1 MEGKLVGYING
12 IPVYE
17 EPPLSL
23 PCENML
29 EFVKYFLEAY
39 HTRNLEQL
47 DYLLDSEFSPYKD
60 VYHQYHTNFMCK
72 FIIKMLFRKRSTEN
86 KDYKNYEHEQKMIAQ
101 WMNYDERTLDILV
114 EDSFFDEYLYHFI
127 RVDPSLVKKR
137 DLIDGISKLEYPGL
151 EFYVYFKVLGFAASL
166 LELNRTHMLWY
177 YLCYEDLIEVVKFDK
192 YNSILSP
199 IYRKFGWQW
208 FSTNKYGT
216 EPGFDTVLY
225 KWAYYAI
232 SAEQKMSDSDL
243 NKLISDLTD
252 LYTEYCIKCVQAKI
266 DYINDDLAKYLKVK
280 LEALHQ
286 IKDEELA
293 RVKETT
299 EVQAQ
304 QITELEETVKYQGHT
319 IYELE
324 KTNESLIKSYRTTV
338 KNISLIQSEKDTD
351 GTNKIDR
358 ILRHLYECL
367 PDELTGDTLKKKFG
381 DIWENLSEYSQD
393 DITKSIKMF
402 EMMQDSEF
410 STLALLRSVER
421 ELELNAFQPFRES
434 ELFKNIED
442 FSCTFKKVEG
452 THKSL
457 QRPVT
462 LGSIPFIGRDVNNER
477 YIQESSVLQAFA
489 EFLGDKKE
497 VFTEICRSIDQYKID
512 NCMKSIV
519 DLRNGIAHGDAAVT
533 EFCDESCY
541 HDICKF
547 IYEPPIQIMF
557 SIILHSLKGT

>member
-1 MEGKLVGYING
+1 MEGKLVGYLNG
-12 IPVYE
+12 IPDYE
-17 EPPLSL
+17 APPLSL
-23 PCENML
+23 PCENLL
-29 EFVKYFLEAY
+29 EFVKCYLNAY
-39 HTRNLEQL
+39 NNRDLEQL
-47 DYLLDSEFSPYKD
+47 DYLLDTEFSQYKD
-60 VYHQYHTNFMCK
+60 FYTGFDTQFVSNFITRTLYRYCRK
-72 FIIKMLFRKRSTEN
+72 INEAAKDDDETKLIK
-86 KDYKNYEHEQKMIAQ
+86 Q
-101 WMNYDERTLDILV
+101 WMTFDKDALNILL
-114 EDSFFDEYLYHFI
+114 EDAFFDEYRSYILSLI
-127 RVDPSLVKKR
+127 IEPVDNKQ
-137 DLIDGISKLEYPGL
+137 LISIISKSGYIDI
-151 EFYVYFKVLGFAASL
+151 EFYTYYKVLGLAASL
-166 LELNRTHMLWY
+166 LEFNRTYLLWHF
-177 YLCYEDLIEVVKFDK
+177 LCYGDYIERIVEHK

-208 FSTNKYGT
+208 FSTNKYGK
-216 EPGFDTVLY
+216 EPVFDKVMY

-232 SAEQKMSDSDL
+232 SAEQKMPDSDL

-266 DYINDDLAKYLKVK
+266 DYANDDLAKYLKAK

-293 RVKETT
+293 RAN
-299 EVQAQ
+299 EVVEEQAQ
-304 QITELEETVKYQGHT
+304 KITVLEEKTKNQRHE
-319 IYELE
+319 IYKLE
-324 KTNESLIKSYRTTV
+324 KTNETLIKSYRTTV

-351 GTNKIDR
+351 ITNKIDR

-421 ELELNAFQPFRES
+421 ELELNVFQPFRES

-477 YIQESSVLQAFA
+477 YIQESLVLQAFA

-512 NCMKSIV
+512 NGMKSIV

-557 SIILHSLKGT
+557 SIILHSLKSK

>member
-60 VYHQYHTNFMCK
+60 VYHKYHTNFMCK
-72 FIIKMLFRKRSTEN
+72 FIIKMLFRKKSTEN

-127 RVDPSLVKKR
+127 KVDPTLVEKR
-137 DLIDGISKLEYPGL
+137 GLIACVSKLGYPGL
-151 EFYVYFKVLGFAASL
+151 EFYVYFKVLSLATSL
-166 LELNRTHMLWY
+166 LDFNRTHMLWY
-177 YLCYEDLIEVVKFDK
+177 YLCYENLIELVESNR
-192 YNSILSP
+192 YNSILSL

-208 FSTNKYGT
+208 FSTNKSS
-216 EPGFDTVLY
+216 PKDKFDPILY
-225 KWAYYAI
+225 KWACYAI
-232 SAEQKMSDSDL
+232 CADKKMPDRDYKKLQKDMNNLFIEFSR
-243 NKLISDLTD
+243 
-252 LYTEYCIKCVQAKI
+252 KCAQAKCGRFEDEI
-266 DYINDDLAKYLKVK
+266 LQYLF
-280 LEALHQ
+280 EEMNRF
-286 IKDEELA
+286 DEEELA
-293 RVKETT
+293 RAI
-299 EVQAQ
+299 EVADVQVQ
-304 QITELEETVKYQGHT
+304 RIVELEEKLKKKDHRILQ
-319 IYELE
+319 LE

-338 KNISLIQSEKDTD
+338 KNISLIQSEEDTD

-358 ILRHLYECL
+358 MLRHLYECL

-381 DIWENLSEYSQD
+381 DIWENLSEHSQD

-421 ELELNAFQPFRES
+421 ELELNVFTPFRES

-457 QRPVT
+457 QRSVT

-477 YIQESSVLQAFA
+477 YIQESSVLQAFT

-512 NCMKSIV
+512 NGMKSIV
-519 DLRNGIAHGDAAVT
+519 DLRNGIAHGDATVT

-557 SIILHSLKGT
+557 SIILHSLKGK

>member
-1 MEGKLVGYING
+1 MEKELIGTLPDGTPLYRD
-12 IPVYE
+12 
-17 EPPLSL
+17 PPLTL
-23 PCENML
+23 PCENLL

-39 HTRNLEQL
+39 YNRNLEQL

-60 VYHQYHTNFMCK
+60 MYHQYHTNFMCK
-72 FIIKMLFRKRSTEN
+72 FIIKMLYRDRYTED
-86 KDYKNYEHEQKMIAQ
+86 KSYKGSEYERGMIAQ
-101 WMNYDERTLDILV
+101 WMNYDKNTIDALV
-114 EDSFFDEYLYHFI
+114 EDSFFDEYLYNFI
-127 RVDPSLVKKR
+127 IVDPTSVKKR
-137 DLIDGISKLEYPGL
+137 DLIDGVSQLGYSGL
-151 EFYVYFKVLGFAASL
+151 EFYVYFKVLSLAASL
-166 LELNRTHMLWY
+166 LGFNRTHMLWY
-177 YLCYEDLIEVVKFDK
+177 YLCYEYLIEIIKSNQ

-208 FSTNKYGT
+208 FSANKSMPSDKF
-216 EPGFDTVLY
+216 EPVLY
-225 KWAYYAI
+225 KWACYAI
-232 SAEQKMSDSDL
+232 CADKKMPDRSYKKLQKDMNNLFIEFSR
-243 NKLISDLTD
+243 
-252 LYTEYCIKCVQAKI
+252 KCAQAKCGKFEDEI
-266 DYINDDLAKYLKVK
+266 LQYLFEEMNRFDK
-280 LEALHQ
+280 
-286 IKDEELA
+286 EELA
-293 RVKETT
+293 RAI
-299 EVQAQ
+299 EVADIQVQ
-304 QITELEETVKYQGHT
+304 KIVELEEKLKKKERRILQ
-319 IYELE
+319 LE

-338 KNISLIQSEKDTD
+338 KNIPLIQGEKDTD

-367 PDELTGDTLKKKFG
+367 PDELAGDTLKKKFG

-421 ELELNAFQPFRES
+421 ELELNVFQPFRES

-512 NCMKSIV
+512 NGMKSIV
-519 DLRNGIAHGDAAVT
+519 DLRNGIAHGDATVT